1 MSGTRS
7 VPTGLES
14 GFAPGEP
21 NRSNLTM
28 ELSSK
33 SRLKAVRQVL
43 WITLF
48 LNFLVAGAKLG
59 YGYYTETL
67 SMVADGFHS
76 LLDGTSNIVG
86 LIALGFAAKP
96 PDTGHPYGHRKIE
109 AIVALF
115 ISGML
120 FWACYEIFSH
130 AWNRIHEQFYPDVT
144 VYSFLIMIGTMAIN
158 LWVSRYEL
166 RKGKEHASQI
176 LTADSAHTAS
186 DVWASLSVIIAL
198 IGIKFRVPYID
209 IIAASLIA
217 LLVGYSGYKIILDS
231 LNTLLDRS
239 LLNPE
244 KVINIAQSVSGVR
257 SAHQVR
263 TRGHPTSIF
272 MDLNIHVD
280 PKLTLEEAH
289 ELTHQVIQQIKDELP
304 AVEDVVVHTEP
315 ATPGHE

>member
-1 MSGTRS
+1 MDVKET
-7 VPTGLES
+7 PQI
-14 GFAPGEP
+14 
-21 NRSNLTM
+21 
-28 ELSSK
+28 
-33 SRLKAVRQVL
+33 RLKAVRRVL

-59 YGYYTETL
+59 YGHFTEAL

-86 LIALGFAAKP
+86 LIALGFASKP
-96 PDTGHPYGHRKIE
+96 PDKGHPYGHQKIE

-130 AWNRIHEQFYPDVT
+130 AWARYHQQVYPEVT
-144 VYSFLIMIGTMAIN
+144 VFSFIIMVVTMAIN
-158 LWVSRYEL
+158 YGVSRYEL
-166 RKGKEHASQI
+166 KKGTEYGSQI

-186 DVWASLSVIIAL
+186 DVWASLSVIVAL
-198 IGIKFRVPYID
+198 IGTEFKIPHID

-217 LLVGYSGYKIILDS
+217 IMVGYSGYKIIFDS

-239 LLNPE
+239 LLNPQ
-244 KVINIAQSVSGVR
+244 KVITIAQQVEGVR
-257 SAHQVR
+257 SAHHVR
-263 TRGHPTSIF
+263 TRGHPTNIF

-289 ELTHQVIQQIKDELP
+289 ALTHKVIDQIKKEIP
-304 AVEDVVVHTEP
+304 NVQDVVVHTEP
-315 ATPGHE
+315 ATPGHK